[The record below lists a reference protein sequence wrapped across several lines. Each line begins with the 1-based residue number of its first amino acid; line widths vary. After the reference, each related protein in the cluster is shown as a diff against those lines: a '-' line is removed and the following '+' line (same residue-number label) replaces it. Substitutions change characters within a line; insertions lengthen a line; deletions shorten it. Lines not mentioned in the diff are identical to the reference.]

1 MFDKK
6 IDDVIN
12 KMGDKLEAAK
22 DDAVAQAIKEAHDMT
37 YLYIEPMMKKLKQME
52 REVDELSNKMKI
64 VIGISLGLS
73 LADTILL
80 FAILKKMK

>member
-6 IDDVIN
+6 VDDILA
-12 KMGDKLEAAK
+12 KATERFRGEAVEIK
-22 DDAVAQAIKEAHDMT
+22 YDVNMKVSEIQAIMLKEKRDVNKR
-37 YLYIEPMMKKLKQME
+37 L
-52 REVDELSNKMKI
+52 DELSYKMKI

-80 FAILKKMK
+80 FAILKKLD